1 MRSAFRMVLLSLSGL
16 GSAVPAWAQ
25 DGGWDGWW
33 SMCGNW
39 GMWGIGMMVGM
50 LAFWGLVIA
59 GVVVGIRWLVTQ
71 GTSRGGAAPRTGP
84 WRSCATGTLAER
96 STRRS
101 STPRRAISP
110 DIGVDTAGTWSRE
123 GQA

>member
-71 GTSRGGAAPRTGP
+71 GTSRGGAAPSDGALEILRNRYARGEINKEEFDAKT
-84 WRSCATGTLAER
+84 RDLA
-96 STRRS
+96 
-101 STPRRAISP
+101 
-110 DIGVDTAGTWSRE
+110 
-123 GQA
+123 